1 MRAVR
6 YAIPSL
12 APRRTTARAVLA
24 ALLARGARPLVFTRT
39 TADASVLASCFGLP
53 LLDPAWS
60 PERVFA
66 QIRDDDPP
74 PGLVATLASVTGW
87 RAAWAT
93 DVLIVDPPT
102 WAELAQAETRA
113 ARHGGSG
120 SLLVGIVHEPGDR
133 VCRLLHT

>member
-24 ALLARGARPLVFTRT
+24 TLLARGARPLVFTRT

-60 PERVFA
+60 PERVFS
-66 QIRDDDPP
+66 QLRDDDPP

-87 RAAWAT
+87 RAVWAT

-102 WAELAQAETRA
+102 QAELAQAESRV
-113 ARHGGSG
+113 ARHGRSG
-120 SLLVGIVHEPGDR
+120 SVMVGLVQAPGDQ
-133 VCRLLHT
+133 VSRLLHT

>member
-12 APRRTTARAVLA
+12 APRRTTARVVLA
-24 ALLARGARPLVFTRT
+24 TLLARGARPLVFTRT
-39 TADASVLASCFGLP
+39 NADASVLASCFGLP

-66 QIRDDDPP
+66 RIRDDDPP

-87 RAAWAT
+87 RAVWAT

-102 WAELAQAETRA
+102 RAELAQAESRA
-113 ARHGGSG
+113 ARNGRSG
-120 SLLVGIVHEPGDR
+120 SVMVGILHAPGDP
-133 VCRLLHT
+133 VPRLLHI